1 MGCCRHLFSQRSANS
16 VSTLGYPQDSGNAR
30 RATLRL
36 GKGTFS
42 SFISSKPILVTADV
56 SSSYVPSCA
65 CMSVI
70 LPFLRSLFFFYY
82 TYFPP
87 HPLFLASSLHY
98 FMALYYILASKEHDT
113 WSLRFHLVNWVG
125 LRIIEI
131 ACPSRWG
138 MKSM

>member
-1 MGCCRHLFSQRSANS
+1 MDDCRHLLSQRSANS
-16 VSTLGYPQDSGNAR
+16 VSTLGYPQDSGSAR

-42 SFISSKPILVTADV
+42 SFISSKPILVLAGV
-56 SSSYVPSCA
+56 SSPYVPLSCMHV
-65 CMSVI
+65 CYSP
-70 LPFLRSLFFFYY
+70 LSTTPLFYY

-87 HPLFLASSLHY
+87 HPLSLASSLHY
-98 FMALYYILASKEHDT
+98 FMALYYILVSKEHDA

-131 ACPSRWG
+131 ACPSR
-138 MKSM
+138 